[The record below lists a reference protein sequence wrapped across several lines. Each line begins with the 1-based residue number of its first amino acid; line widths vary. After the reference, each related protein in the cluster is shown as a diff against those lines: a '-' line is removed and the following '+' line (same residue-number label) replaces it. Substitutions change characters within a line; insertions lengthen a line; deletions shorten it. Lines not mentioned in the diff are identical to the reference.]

1 MKGAKTTGAAKTLRM
16 YSQLPM
22 LISEREGGGASWQ
35 RRGGTLE
42 AASSPNSIL
51 EALLKQLRGEKRQQA
66 EGKPPSFHP
75 LLSLLL
81 DLRAAVPLFPST
93 SSWQAPRHRCEVVRP
108 AQINRIVRR
117 YLHPAKPY

>member
-22 LISEREGGGASWQ
+22 LISERERGGGLAG
-35 RRGGTLE
+35 RGGTLE